1 MDKALWGKSGHT
13 GKSIRTRIET
23 RKKLVDGLSGVASYR
38 EIHKNKD

>member
-23 RKKLVDGLSGVASYR
+23 WNASR
-38 EIHKNKD
+38 THH